1 MAAFLKKV
9 FPSILGNVETETIKR
24 HLKDDEQ
31 RGIIQIQEK
40 PFRRIS
46 TNKNHYSPVFLKCF
60 FCVFT
65 TQEKHWLYLLHN
77 D

>member
-31 RGIIQIQEK
+31 RGIIQI
-40 PFRRIS
+40 R
-46 TNKNHYSPVFLKCF
+46 KNLS
-60 FCVFT
+60 
-65 TQEKHWLYLLHN
+65 EE
-77 D
+77 